1 MALAFYL
8 ISRRGRVKPR
18 RVDAPHRIILYQRLH
33 FASHNPSPTELRVIL
48 PFIFSKALIRSRIW
62 PSSCPTMSGATK
74 RRARSQIESGD
85 DSDAARYGDLD
96 SSSPVA
102 SDGSKRMRLRGG
114 RGDTSHLELDEDD
127 DQQSADGFHSFAAN
141 DDDDDDDTGLLA
153 NGNTAINGISATDFS
168 PGAIVRV
175 TIENFVTYER
185 ADFFPG
191 PSLNMVIGP
200 NGVGK
205 SSLVCAICLGLGYPP
220 AVLGRAGTVGEFVK
234 HGKDHAIV
242 EIELQ
247 KRPQDRANYVIRLRI
262 NAENNERSFSM
273 NGKACTLKNIK
284 SVMAKL
290 RIQIDNLCQF
300 LPQDKVAEFAG
311 LEPIEKLNKTLL
323 AAAPEEVVQQQ
334 QELKQMFSEQ
344 KELQRSIDTGAESL
358 RSLQV
363 RQQGLQADVERLKER
378 DQIQK
383 VVDDLSDARLI
394 VHYNEERARYMQVKD
409 DKKKAEQKHR
419 RLERENQ
426 PALEN
431 VNAKQSY
438 KHEVERVLKA
448 RLGRAQRL
456 EAETDRS
463 LHAVEKIREDM
474 QSLENK
480 KVLERESMDK
490 KKKEV
495 GQYRTRITQLEGQ
508 MESGKDIETRFNARE
523 WSLKIVRAIPTP
535 SHSLRSSSANMYIER
550 VRSPCSRSR
559 GQEPGA
565 REQSARDQ
573 TAWQLKVK

>member
-1 MALAFYL
+1 
-8 ISRRGRVKPR
+8 
-18 RVDAPHRIILYQRLH
+18 
-33 FASHNPSPTELRVIL
+33 
-48 PFIFSKALIRSRIW
+48 
-62 PSSCPTMSGATK
+62 MSGATK
-74 RRARSQIESGD
+74 RRARSQIETGD
-85 DSDAARYGDLD
+85 DADAARYGDLHPP
-96 SSSPVA
+96 SPAA
-102 SDGSKRMRLRGG
+102 SECSKRMRLRGG
-114 RGDTSHLELDEDD
+114 RGDTSHLELEEDD
-127 DQQSADGFHSFAAN
+127 DQQSADDFHSFAAN
-141 DDDDDDDTGLLA
+141 DDDDDDDDGGNVAGLHT
-153 NGNTAINGISATDFS
+153 NGSASSNGVTATEFS

-262 NAENNERSFSM
+262 NAENNERSFSL

-284 SVMAKL
+284 SVMARL

-378 DQIQK
+378 EEIQNA
-383 VVDDLSDARLI
+383 VNDLSDARLI

-409 DKKKAEQKHR
+409 DKKRAEQKHR
-419 RLERENQ
+419 RLARENQ
-426 PALEN
+426 PALEK

-438 KHEVERVLKA
+438 KHEVERALKA
-448 RLGRAQRL
+448 RLQRAQLL

-474 QSLENK
+474 KSLENN
-480 KVLERESMDK
+480 KVLEKESMDK

-508 MESGKDIETRFNARE
+508 MESGKDIETRFDARE
-523 WSLKIVRAIPTP
+523 WSLKIVRAIPP
-535 SHSLRSSSANMYIER
+535 ICHS
-550 VRSPCSRSR
+550 
-559 GQEPGA
+559 
-565 REQSARDQ
+565 
-573 TAWQLKVK
+573 